1 MESAFLKVRHTLIKD
16 KIGMQFYMLARPL
29 SEYFIQ
35 FWDLCFKKD
44 HEKLWEVL
52 LSAFLR
58 VEGREDEKSGRS
70 TICILQL

>member
-16 KIGMQFYMLARPL
+16 KIGMLFYMLARPL

-44 HEKLWEVL
+44 HDKLWEV
-52 LSAFLR
+52 F
-58 VEGREDEKSGRS
+58 
-70 TICILQL
+70 

>member
-16 KIGMQFYMLARPL
+16 KIGMLFYMLARPL

-44 HEKLWEVL
+44 HDKLGSL
-52 LSAFLR
+52 LEYIF
-58 VEGREDEKSGRS
+58 KSWG
-70 TICILQL
+70 